1 MQMLLT
7 RHRHYM
13 VKCLAA
19 RARNGNLQ
27 KWVGFVYLLKYLRN
41 GRKGS
46 SGKAFPAP
54 IKSEVAL
61 LMYRVVNASSQQEDN
76 TLSSISIPRCGGT
89 SDMKGRL
96 FVGLNLPD
104 ALCRKGGAIIVR
116 EEVVFVVDVDK
127 NSTTGR
133 GMIT

>member
-61 LMYRVVNASSQQEDN
+61 LMYRVVNATSQQQDS

-89 SDMKGRL
+89 SERASICRSKPFRRIVPERRCDYCARRSRVCGR
-96 FVGLNLPD
+96 
-104 ALCRKGGAIIVR
+104 C
-116 EEVVFVVDVDK
+116 
-127 NSTTGR
+127 
-133 GMIT
+133 